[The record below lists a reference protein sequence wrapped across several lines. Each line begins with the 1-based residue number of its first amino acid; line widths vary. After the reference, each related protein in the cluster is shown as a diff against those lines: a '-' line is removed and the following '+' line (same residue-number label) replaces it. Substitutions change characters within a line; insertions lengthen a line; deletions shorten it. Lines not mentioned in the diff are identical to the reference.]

1 MSPNLITLTNY
12 SGFFFFLSQGKNS
25 TGLRKPSSHVVQRVK
40 DPAAVM
46 QVATMTWVVSHTVH
60 TVKKK
65 TCPQNKKQK
74 QNPKNLTPRKPLK
87 KITSFGF
94 L

>member
-1 MSPNLITLTNY
+1 MD
-12 SGFFFFLSQGKNS
+12 FFFFLSQGKNS

-65 TCPQNKKQK
+65 PAPKTKNKNK
-74 QNPKNLTPRKPLK
+74 TLK
-87 KITSFGF
+87 T
-94 L
+94 